1 MMMIAERRK
10 EERSGI
16 HDFHSKWETKTTVIF
31 VNQTIEHVYVCVCE
45 QCIYAWFRS
54 FYVLICLTVCILI
67 RISDA
72 LLDI

>member
-31 VNQTIEHVYVCVCE
+31 VNQTIEHVYVCVNSV
-45 QCIYAWFRS
+45 YMHDF
-54 FYVLICLTVCILI
+54 
-67 RISDA
+67 A
-72 LLDI
+72 LFMS